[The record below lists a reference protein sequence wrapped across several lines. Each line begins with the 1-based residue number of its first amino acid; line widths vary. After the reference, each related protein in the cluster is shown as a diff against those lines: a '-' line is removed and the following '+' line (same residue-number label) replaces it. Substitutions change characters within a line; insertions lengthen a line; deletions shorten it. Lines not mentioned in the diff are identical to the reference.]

1 MTQKA
6 SVNQFNTLKD
16 MMDKFVEERDWREY
30 HNPKNLA
37 MSIAIESSELMELF
51 QWDNPTSNE
60 VMVDEDLMVKL
71 RDEIA
76 DVLIYSISLAS
87 SLNIDLFACIK
98 EKMARNSIRFPAK
111 NPKK

>member
-6 SVNQFNTLKD
+6 SVNQFNTLKE
-16 MMDKFVEERDWREY
+16 MMDEFVEERNWREY

-60 VMVDEDLMVKL
+60 VKIDEDLMTKVK
-71 RDEIA
+71 DEIA
-76 DVLIYSISLAS
+76 DIMIYSISLAS

-98 EKMARNSIRFPAK
+98 EKMTRNSIRFPAK
-111 NPKK
+111 NLKK

>member
-6 SVNQFNTLKD
+6 SVNQFKTLKEI
-16 MMDKFVEERDWREY
+16 MDKFVEERDWREY

-51 QWDNPTSNE
+51 QWDNLTSAE
-60 VMVDEDLMVKL
+60 VKTDEELLTKVK
-71 RDEIA
+71 DEIA
-76 DVLIYSISLAS
+76 DIMIYSISMAS
-87 SLNIDLFACIK
+87 SLNIDLFSCIK

-111 NPKK
+111 NPKN